1 MILEKNKLIVPNKD
15 ITYFLAPDYIYVP
28 ASKIYVKNNDYISPR
43 ALTIFQTIDA
53 YAFGQTNIIRK
64 QETKWLRKIRLY

>member
-28 ASKIYVKNNDYISPR
+28 ASKI
-43 ALTIFQTIDA
+43 L
-53 YAFGQTNIIRK
+53 
-64 QETKWLRKIRLY
+64 KIMIMFIKIK

>member
-28 ASKIYVKNNDYISPR
+28 ASKIYVKNNDYVYKKLQI
-43 ALTIFQTIDA
+43 Q
-53 YAFGQTNIIRK
+53 
-64 QETKWLRKIRLY
+64 LYLQYLVMF

>member
-28 ASKIYVKNNDYISPR
+28 ASKIYVKIM
-43 ALTIFQTIDA
+43 IMFI
-53 YAFGQTNIIRK
+53 
-64 QETKWLRKIRLY
+64 KIK